1 MTNALGR
8 FRNSC
13 VLQLVAGA
21 LAIAVGLLE
30 LASPGIEN
38 SLGLDA
44 RLYATLFGG
53 SLDASGLLCVA
64 AAAPTLAAVGAGL
77 DENEVTSRLKRHRLA
92 SLAGILCALVAGAMV
107 LCIMYDSGLAMAP
120 TLLVVASGLLAIVRA
135 NRVLE
140 EL

>member
-8 FRNSC
+8 FRTSC
-13 VLQLVAGA
+13 VLQLVAGV
-21 LAIAVGLLE
+21 LAHAVGLLE

-53 SLDASGLLCVA
+53 SLAASGLLCVI

-92 SLAGILCALVAGAMV
+92 SLAGIACALVAGAMV
-107 LCIMYDSGLAMAP
+107 LCIMYDSGLAMGP
-120 TLLVVASGLLAIVRA
+120 TLLVVACGLLAIERA
-135 NRVLE
+135 NRLLE